1 MENGRWEHFPHQADI
16 GVRGCGP
23 SIEAAFVQAAIAL
36 TAVITDPANVTAD
49 TAVQIDCSADDNEL
63 LLADWLNR
71 LLYEMAIHQMLF
83 SRFEVS
89 IKGTAL
95 TATAWGETI
104 DVARHRPT
112 VEIKA
117 ATYNQ
122 LSVISDNN
130 GNWTAQCVVDV

>member
-23 SIEAAFVQAAIAL
+23 NIEAAFAQTAIAL
-36 TAVITDPANVTAD
+36 TAVITDPANVND
-49 TAVQIDCSADDNEL
+49 RHQVQIDCSADNYEL
-63 LLADWLNR
+63 LLTDWLNR
-71 LLYEMAIHQMLF
+71 ILYEMATRQMLF

-89 IKGTAL
+89 INNSTLNAI
-95 TATAWGETI
+95 AWGEPI
-104 DVARHRPT
+104 DIARHRPT

-122 LSVISDNN
+122 LRVICDNK
-130 GNWTAQCVVDV
+130 GNWTAQCVVEV